1 MLTFNKVEQNQIK
14 ELASLADAI
23 WHEYWT
29 CILSPEQIDY
39 MVENFQSEKAIKNQ
53 IENENYTYY
62 FIEIKTLS
70 LTFSPGEKIA
80 NITSKYIGY
89 FGISHKKDYLFLSKL
104 YIKKEFRHQGIGAK
118 AFEKIKELA
127 VDKPIRLTVN
137 KYNTNTIKAYK
148 KWGFKT
154 IDSVVTDIGSG
165 FVMDDY
171 IMEHQ

>member
-1 MLTFNKVEQNQIK
+1 MISFNKAENLK
-14 ELASLADAI
+14 ELASLASAI

-39 MVENFQSEKAIKNQ
+39 MVENFQSENAMKNQ

-62 FIEIKTLS
+62 FILS
-70 LTFSPGEKIA
+70 DNQLA
-80 NITSKYIGY
+80 GY
-89 FGISHKKDYLFLSKL
+89 FGVSDKKDYLFLSKL

-118 AFEKIKELA
+118 AFEKIKKIA
-127 VDKPIRLTVN
+127 DGKPIRLTVN

-154 IDSVVTDIGSG
+154 IDAVVTDIGNG

-171 IMEHQ
+171 IMET